1 MAADSVQEKH
11 VAFMRIDAE
20 TRRHLRELK
29 PVIEACMPP
38 ALDKFYQH
46 IAGTPEM
53 AKLFSTPARIQHA
66 RSRQM
71 QHWALITDA
80 KFDEAYAASVAKVGR
95 THASLGLEPG
105 WYIGGYTFLINEL
118 ISVQLDR
125 ASSWFGRGPS
135 ADARAK
141 IAAFVQ
147 AAMLDMD
154 FAISVY
160 IEESRRD
167 KREALTKVAD
177 LFQSSIGTIAETV
190 EATTRDVNTSAGDM
204 AAVAEQTKK
213 RALVVAQAAEQSSAS
228 VGSVAA
234 AVEEL
239 SSSIHEISSRVQM
252 AASTA
257 NSVAARAQE
266 TRTVVANLVKVADE
280 IGGIITL
287 IKTIAA
293 QTNLLALNATIEAAR
308 AGEAGK
314 GFAVVASEVKTLASQ
329 TTKATEDIERQIG
342 MIQAVTNQTATSIE
356 EINEANAKV
365 NEAVTSIAAAVEQQS
380 AATQEIARS
389 TSDAESGSRSV
400 AVEMS
405 EVRAAAESS
414 GGVAGQMLTASE
426 TLTREIEH
434 LRAEAAS
441 FLDRIRAA

>member
-1 MAADSVQEKH
+1 MAADDAPAKR

-20 TRRHLRELK
+20 SRRHLRELK
-29 PVIEACMPP
+29 PVVEACMPR
-38 ALDKFYQH
+38 ALDRFYQH
-46 IAGTPEM
+46 VAGTPDM
-53 AKLFSTPARIQHA
+53 ARMFSSPARIQHA

-71 QHWALITDA
+71 QHWALITEA
-80 KFDEAYAASVAKVGR
+80 KFDETYAASVAKVGR
-95 THASLGLEPG
+95 AHAGLGLEPG
-105 WYIGGYTFLINEL
+105 WYIGGYAFLINEL
-118 ISVQLDR
+118 IAALLDG
-125 ASSWFGRGPS
+125 ATSWFGRGPS
-135 ADARAK
+135 PDVRAK

-160 IEESRRD
+160 LEESRRE

-177 LFQSSIGTIAETV
+177 LFQSSIGAIAETV
-190 EATTRDVNTSAGDM
+190 ETITHEVQQNAGQM
-204 AAVAEQTKK
+204 AATAEHTKK
-213 RALVVAQAAEQSSAS
+213 RALIVASAAEESSAS

-239 SSSIHEISSRVQM
+239 SASIHEISSRVQM

-257 NSVAARAQE
+257 NSVADRARE
-266 TRTVVANLVKVADE
+266 TRTVVANLVKVAEE

-342 MIQAVTNQTATSIE
+342 MIQAVTNQTAGSIE

-389 TSDAESGSRSV
+389 TSDAEAGSRSV
-400 AVEMS
+400 ATEMN
-405 EVRAAAESS
+405 EVRADAETS
-414 GGVAGQMLTASE
+414 GRVAGQMLSASE

-434 LRAEAAS
+434 LRAEAAT
-441 FLDRIRAA
+441 FLNHIRAA

>member
-1 MAADSVQEKH
+1 MTADTTLEKR

-29 PVIEACMPP
+29 PVVEACMPP

-53 AKLFSTPARIQHA
+53 ARLFSSPARMAHA
-66 RSRQM
+66 RGRQM
-71 QHWALITDA
+71 QHWALITEA
-80 KFDEAYAASVAKVGR
+80 TFDDAYAASVAKVGR
-95 THASLGLEPG
+95 AHASLGLEPG

-118 ISVQLDR
+118 IGALLGG
-125 ASSWFGRGPS
+125 AKSWFGRGPS
-135 ADARAK
+135 ADVRAK

-160 IEESRRD
+160 LEESRRD

-177 LFQSSIGTIAETV
+177 LFQSSIGAIAGTV
-190 EATTRDVNTSAGDM
+190 ETTTRSVHQNADEM
-204 AAVAEQTKK
+204 AAVAARTSQ
-213 RALVVAQAAEQSSAS
+213 RALVVASAAEESSAS

-239 SSSIHEISSRVQM
+239 SSSILEISSRVQA

-257 NSVAARAQE
+257 NSVADRARE
-266 TRTVVANLVKVADE
+266 TRAVVANLVKVADE

-308 AGEAGK
+308 AGEAGR

-342 MIQAVTNQTATSIE
+342 TIQSVTSKTASSIE

-365 NEAVTSIAAAVEQQS
+365 NEAVTSIAAAVEEQS

-389 TSDAESGSRSV
+389 TSDAESGSRNV
-400 AVEMS
+400 AAEMS
-405 EVRAAAESS
+405 QVRADAEVSGQVAA
-414 GGVAGQMLTASE
+414 QMLAASE
-426 TLTREIEH
+426 TLTSEIEH
-434 LRAEAAS
+434 LRSEAAA